1 MIPYSLSKGA
11 LVALLLGLSLQ
22 TAGAQS
28 PTQPAVPSVTDQ
40 GEELDSGV
48 GDLDTANWIGKPVM
62 SSDERRVG
70 TLREVQM
77 ASDTADSGLLLVDR
91 DGGGTAEI
99 PIAGAS
105 FDGTNVI
112 VTPVF
117 ESITGN

>member
-1 MIPYSLSKGA
+1 VTPYSLSKSA

-28 PTQPAVPSVTDQ
+28 PTQPAVASVTDQ

-62 SSDERRVG
+62 SSDERKVG

>member
-1 MIPYSLSKGA
+1 
-11 LVALLLGLSLQ
+11 
-22 TAGAQS
+22 
-28 PTQPAVPSVTDQ
+28 VTDQ

-62 SSDERRVG
+62 SSDERKVG